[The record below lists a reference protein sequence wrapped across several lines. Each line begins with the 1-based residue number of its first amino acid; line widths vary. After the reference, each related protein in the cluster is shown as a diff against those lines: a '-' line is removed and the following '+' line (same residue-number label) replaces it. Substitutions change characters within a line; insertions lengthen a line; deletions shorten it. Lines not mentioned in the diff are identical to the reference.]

1 MGWGDASAVI
11 AIHKEGKASHFS
23 IGYNWK
29 IIIYIAGKKKR
40 GKELKSRY
48 KGLLLLFTREDW
60 SAESSET
67 CVGEGKIV

>member
-1 MGWGDASAVI
+1 VI
-11 AIHKEGKASHFS
+11 AIHKVGKASHFS

-48 KGLLLLFTREDW
+48 KGLLLLFTRED
-60 SAESSET
+60 
-67 CVGEGKIV
+67 